1 MVKKQTMKES
11 IAVQKTY
18 DFVLAII
25 DLHKALKKAR
35 EYEISRQLLRSATSI
50 GANLEE
56 ARAAISKKDFISKVS
71 IASKEARETMY
82 WLRIL
87 NDSKLIDYDYA
98 LLLFKIEELVKLTTA
113 TVKTA
118 QKNLNSQL

>member
-1 MVKKQTMKES
+1 MKES
-11 IAVQKTY
+11 IAVNKAY
-18 DFVLAII
+18 DFALSII
-25 DLHKALKKAR
+25 ELHKALKQAK
-35 EYEISRQLLRSATSI
+35 EFEISKQLLRSPTSI

-71 IASKEARETMY
+71 IASKEAREAMY

-87 NDSKLIDYDYA
+87 NDSRLIEFDYTS
-98 LLLFKIEELVKLTTA
+98 LLFKIEELVKITTA

-118 QKNLNSQL
+118 QKNLNSKL